1 MLGSLRGKSSFFN
14 IIFKLVYRALRQAI
28 ASAQFGFY
36 QIKFQAIGHLF
47 IRHGIYAIRHIG
59 DALSIER
66 MRA

>member
-1 MLGSLRGKSSFFN
+1 MLGRFAGKSPFVY
-14 IIFKLVYRALRQAI
+14 IIFKLVYRTLRQTI
-28 ASAQFGFY
+28 AGTQFGFY